1 MKKVMYKKVMYHNS
15 LTTVLGWGKPGV
27 TVHLIFHD
35 EVIEVDVIEFRNN
48 MKLIT
53 NQIRLTMDNIN
64 VNKLINK

>member
-53 NQIRLTMDNIN
+53 M
-64 VNKLINK
+64 